1 MQNIRQKLIEEY
13 QIWALNVNIL
23 KTKHLNIVTDIQNM
37 KLADNNEIK
46 DSMAFKYLGRAA
58 VRRQFLNLARRFA
71 AKSVRLALSFTF
83 YCGLGNIVR
92 VCLPPLDAAAVMHE
106 ILYLRTSW

>member
-37 KLADNNEIK
+37 KLADNIEIK
-46 DSMAFKYLGRAA
+46 GSMAFKFLGRGA

-71 AKSVRLALSFTF
+71 AKAVRLALSF

-92 VCLPPLDAAAVMHE
+92 VCLPPLDAAAIMHE
-106 ILYLRTSW
+106 ILYLRTRW